1 VSDARTP
8 RSAGGKP
15 ALTPTLTRGTE
26 EGAVVFTDIVGFT
39 EFCALRGDDEA
50 VALLALQDR
59 LVHDALPPGARIV
72 KELGDGLLLWFPHA
86 GESVST
92 CLDLQ
97 ACFER
102 ESQEPFVPLWVRMG
116 LHWGTPARRGDDLV
130 GHDINVAARI
140 VDVAGP
146 GEVLVSEAL
155 HAQIATTIEDVR
167 FDELGPV
174 VMKGVPE
181 PVRLY
186 RALTVRQH
194 QPT

>member
-1 VSDARTP
+1 MTDAR
-8 RSAGGKP
+8 GGM
-15 ALTPTLTRGTE
+15 TS
-26 EGAVVFTDIVGFT
+26 EGAIAFTDIVGFT

-50 VALLALQDR
+50 VALLSLQER
-59 LVHDALPPGARIV
+59 LVRDALPPGARIV

-86 GESVST
+86 PASVTT

-97 ACFER
+97 DAFER
-102 ESQEPFVPLWVRMG
+102 ESQDPQVPLWVRIG
-116 LHWGTPARRGDDLV
+116 LHWGRPAARGDDLV
-130 GHDINVAARI
+130 GHDINVTARI
-140 VDVAGP
+140 VDMAGP

-155 HAQIATTIEDVR
+155 HAQVAGSAFDVL

-186 RALTVRQH
+186 RAHPARQP

>member
-1 VSDARTP
+1 MSD
-8 RSAGGKP
+8 
-15 ALTPTLTRGTE
+15 
-26 EGAVVFTDIVGFT
+26 EGAIAFTDIVGFT

-50 VALLALQDR
+50 VALLALQDQ
-59 LVHDALPPGARIV
+59 LVRDALPPDARIV
-72 KELGDGLLLWFPHA
+72 KELGDGLLLWFSSA
-86 GESVST
+86 QESVST

-97 ACFER
+97 DRFER
-102 ESQEPFVPLWVRMG
+102 ESEEPIVPLWVRIG
-116 LHWGTPARRGDDLV
+116 LHWGRPARRGDDLV

-155 HAQIATTIEDVR
+155 HAEVAAGIDDVL

-186 RALTVRQH
+186 RAHTVRQH
-194 QPT
+194 QST